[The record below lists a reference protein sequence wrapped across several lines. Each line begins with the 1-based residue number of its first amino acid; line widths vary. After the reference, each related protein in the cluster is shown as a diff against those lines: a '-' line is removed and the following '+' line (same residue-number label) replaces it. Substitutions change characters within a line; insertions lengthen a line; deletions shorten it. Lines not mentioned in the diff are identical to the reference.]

1 MNETQALMTSSNK
14 TPLVQIFVWIPITF
28 SALGVCVH
36 LGTKFAISEKFE
48 WQDHFVMISMASEA
62 RSDGI
67 WKCSDS

>member
-1 MNETQALMTSSNK
+1 M
-14 TPLVQIFVWIPITF
+14 
-28 SALGVCVH
+28 H

-67 WKCSDS
+67 LKRSDS